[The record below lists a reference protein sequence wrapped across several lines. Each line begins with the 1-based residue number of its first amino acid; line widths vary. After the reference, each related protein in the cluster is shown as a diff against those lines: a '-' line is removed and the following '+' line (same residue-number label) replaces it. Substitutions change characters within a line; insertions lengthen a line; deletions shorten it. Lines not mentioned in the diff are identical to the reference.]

1 MQTYFDEET
10 FEGID
15 FTNKPI
21 VKGEYDNCTFVHC
34 NFTGI
39 HASNIG
45 FIECEF
51 IDCNFSNAIITNTA
65 FKDVS
70 FENCKLIGLKFNEC
84 DPFLL
89 AFKFIKCQLNFVSFY
104 KLSIPNTH
112 FINCNLQE
120 VDFTETNISKAVFN
134 NCDLKNA
141 IFDATQLEN
150 ANFTTAF
157 NFDIN
162 PSKNKLK
169 KALFSRNNVIGLLK
183 SFDIRLDS

>member
-1 MQTYFDEET
+1 MDAYFDDEIFKCVDYT
-10 FEGID
+10 KKD
-15 FTNKPI
+15 I
-21 VKGEYDNCTFVHC
+21 VKGEYDHCTFTYC
-34 NFTGI
+34 NFSGI

-51 IDCNFSNAIITNTA
+51 INCNFSNAMISNTA

-70 FENCKLIGLKFNEC
+70 FEDCKLVGLKFNEC

-89 AFKFIKCQLNFVSFY
+89 AFKFINCQLNLASFY
-104 KLSIPNTH
+104 QLSIPNTQ

-120 VDFTETNISKAVFN
+120 VDFTEANISKTIFD

-141 IFDATQLEN
+141 IFDETDLEN
-150 ANFTTAF
+150 ANFATAF
-157 NFDIN
+157 NFEIN
-162 PSKNKLK
+162 PAKNQLK
-169 KALFSRNNVIGLLK
+169 KALFSSSNVIGLLK